1 MSKWRSCVQLPDV
14 NVLIY
19 AFNVGADR
27 HAEYRDWLEKMANGP
42 QAYAISE
49 LVLSSVVRIVTQ
61 ARFFAEPATMADALA
76 FVEPLRGAPQSRIVH
91 PGARHWEIF
100 VSLCHRAKVR
110 GAMVTDAYLAALAI
124 EHGCELMTTDM
135 DFARFPGLAW
145 RDPCP
150 MGGR

>member
-1 MSKWRSCVQLPDV
+1 VQLPDV

-19 AFNVGADR
+19 AFNPGAER
-27 HAEYRDWLEKMANGP
+27 HDEYRNWLEEMVNGSA
-42 QAYAISE
+42 AYAISE

-61 ARFFAEPATMADALA
+61 PRFFKSPASMADALA
-76 FVEPLRGAPQSRIVH
+76 FVEPLRNSAQCRIVQ
-91 PGARHWEIF
+91 PEARHWGIF
-100 VSLCHRAKVR
+100 VDLCDRAKVR

-124 EHGCELMTTDM
+124 EHGCELMTTDH

-150 MGGR
+150 MSE